1 MNERFIFPAN
11 LEQLKGLADTFLLA
25 VEAATESGVLCKT
38 FRHNAAMAGL
48 NLAHSTAIIAE
59 EIAHQSEQQLI
70 EKEIEKCRDSKL
82 FYSEQALL
90 F

>member
-11 LEQLKGLADTFLLA
+11 LAQLKGLADTFLLA
-25 VEAATESGVLCKT
+25 VEAATEKGILSKT
-38 FRHNAAMAGL
+38 FRCNAAMAGL
-48 NLAHSTAIIAE
+48 NLAHGAAIIAE
-59 EIAHQSEQQLI
+59 EIAHQNEQQII

>member
-11 LEQLKGLADTFLLA
+11 LEQIKGLADTFLLA

-38 FRHNAAMAGL
+38 FQHNAAMAGL

-59 EIAHQSEQQLI
+59 EIACQNEKYLT
-70 EKEIEKCRDSKL
+70 EKEHEKCCLS
-82 FYSEQALL
+82 
-90 F
+90 